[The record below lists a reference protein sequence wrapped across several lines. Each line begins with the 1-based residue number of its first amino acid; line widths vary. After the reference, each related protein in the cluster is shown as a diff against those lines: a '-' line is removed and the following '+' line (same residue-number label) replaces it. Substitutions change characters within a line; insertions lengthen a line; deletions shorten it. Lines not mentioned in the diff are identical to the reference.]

1 MTSIKI
7 EGLTKIYPKL
17 FGNNTKAIDNI
28 TLSVEQ
34 GEIFGFL
41 GPNGAG
47 KTTLLKM
54 LAGLLYPTSGQIW
67 ILGQTMHSV
76 LTKQSMGFL
85 SENPSFYNH
94 LTGFELL
101 GFASGLFGAAG
112 EKRTKSI
119 DTLLQN
125 VGLAESRNIRISDY
139 SKGMIQRLGIAQALV
154 NNPELLILDE
164 PLSGLDPIGRKEFK
178 EIMLSL
184 KEEGKTVFFS
194 THILADVERIC
205 DRVGILHKGSLLRT
219 GELNSLLSERQRNIS
234 VSFKPPEDRKTP
246 SFPDAK
252 LTAEGYWNIT
262 VKGEKQEEV
271 VASLLKDKAHIISI
285 IPETVSLE
293 DFFVSEIAKNET

>member
-1 MTSIKI
+1 MRPIKI
-7 EGLTKIYPKL
+7 EKLTKIYPKF
-17 FGNNTKAIDNI
+17 FGNSTKAIDNV
-28 TLSVEQ
+28 TMSVEQ

-67 ILGQTMHSV
+67 ILGQTMHSFSA
-76 LTKQSMGFL
+76 KQSMGFL

-94 LTGFELL
+94 LSGFELL
-101 GFASGLFGAAG
+101 DFASALFGMPA
-112 EKRTKSI
+112 EKKTKRI
-119 DTLLQN
+119 NALLQK
-125 VGLAESRNIRISDY
+125 VGLGESGNIRISDY

-178 EIMLSL
+178 EIILSL

-205 DRVGILHKGSLLRT
+205 DRVGILHKGKLLRI
-219 GELNSLLSERQRNIS
+219 GELNILLSERQRSIS
-234 VSFKPPEDRKTP
+234 LSFKPSEHRKTP
-246 SFPDAK
+246 SLPDAK

-262 VKGEKQEEV
+262 VNGEKLQKV
-271 VASLLKDKAHIISI
+271 VASLLKDGAHIISI

-293 DFFVSEIAKNET
+293 DFFVSEIEKNET

>member
-28 TLSVEQ
+28 TLSVKQ

-54 LAGLLYPTSGQIW
+54 LVGLLYPTSGQIW
-67 ILGQTMHSV
+67 ILGQIIHS
-76 LTKQSMGFL
+76 LSAKQSMGFL

-101 GFASGLFGAAG
+101 GFACGLFGIPAG
-112 EKRTKSI
+112 KRTKRI
-119 DTLLQN
+119 DTLLQK
-125 VGLAESRNIRISDY
+125 VGLGESRNIRISDY
-139 SKGMIQRLGIAQALV
+139 SKGMVQRLGIAQALV
-154 NNPELLILDE
+154 NNPELVILDE
-164 PLSGLDPIGRKEFK
+164 PLSGLDPIGRKKLK
-178 EIMLSL
+178 EIILSL
-184 KEEGKTVFFS
+184 KNEGKTVFFS

-205 DRVGILHKGSLLRT
+205 DRVGILHKGRLLRI
-219 GELNSLLSERQRNIS
+219 GELNSLLSERQRSIS
-234 VSFKPPEDRKTP
+234 VSFKPSADGKTP
-246 SFPDAK
+246 SFSDAK
-252 LTAEGYWNIT
+252 LTSGGYWNIT
-262 VKGEKQEEV
+262 VKSEKQDEV
-271 VASLLKDKAHIISI
+271 VASLLKDGAHIISI
-285 IPETVSLE
+285 TPETVSLE

>member
-28 TLSVEQ
+28 SLSIEQ

-67 ILGQTMHSV
+67 ILGQTIHS
-76 LTKQSMGFL
+76 LSAKQSMGFL

-101 GFASGLFGAAG
+101 AFASGLFGTPV
-112 EKRTKSI
+112 EKRRKRI
-119 DTLLQN
+119 DTLLRK
-125 VGLAESRNIRISDY
+125 VGLGESGNIRISDY

-205 DRVGILHKGSLLRT
+205 DRVGILHKGKLLRT
-219 GELNSLLSERQRNIS
+219 GELNILLSESQRNIS
-234 VSFKPPEDRKTP
+234 VSFKPSERRNTP
-246 SFPDAK
+246 SFPDAT

-262 VKGEKQEEV
+262 VKGEKQDKV
-271 VASLLKDKAHIISI
+271 VASLLKDGAHIISI
-285 IPETVSLE
+285 APETVSLE